1 MNVNITKEEVIALIK
16 SVHLPHGQLKPV
28 LEGMVTWSYDMNG
41 PTGFTWDETV
51 FEKLDTKELYNLYQ
65 DLSSGKL
72 FTNPKSNEQT
82 LFGSVKLPEFKRQF
96 PILK

>member
-41 PTGFTWDETV
+41 PTGFTWNETV
-51 FEKLDTKELYNLYQ
+51 FKKLDTKELYNLYK

-72 FTNPKSNEQT
+72 FTNPKPNEQT
-82 LFGSVKLPEFKRQF
+82 RYDSVKLPTFVRQC
-96 PILK
+96 PTLR

>member
-16 SVHLPHGQLKPV
+16 SVHLPYGQLKPV
-28 LEGMVTWSYDMNG
+28 LEAMVTWSYDMNG

-51 FEKLDTKELYNLYQ
+51 FEKLGPKELYNLYQ

-72 FTNPKSNEQT
+72 FTSPTPNEQT
-82 LFGSVKLPEFKRQF
+82 FVEAVKLPKLTRQF
-96 PILK
+96 PTLK

>member
-28 LEGMVTWSYDMNG
+28 LECMGKWSYDMNG
-41 PTGFTWDETV
+41 PTSFTWDEKV

-72 FTNPKSNEQT
+72 FTSPKPNTQASFGAAT
-82 LFGSVKLPEFKRQF
+82 LSEFKRPF
-96 PILK
+96 PTLK

>member
-1 MNVNITKEEVIALIK
+1 MNVNITKEEVISLIK

-28 LEGMVTWSYDMNG
+28 LESMVTWSYDMNG

-51 FEKLDTKELYNLYQ
+51 FEKLDIKELYNLYQ

-72 FTNPKSNEQT
+72 FTKPKLDEQT
-82 LFGSVKLPEFKRQF
+82 LFDSVKLPKCTRQF
-96 PILK
+96 PTLK